1 MHVQRIAHFYRFS
14 YSDKKIPEIFNLFEP
29 LNLLRNQIAELD
41 ENYSYYDEVD
51 GFVSQPAVLHYPTG
65 GGYMQ
70 EHVDPLDPQ
79 KVEMVLSGS
88 QRGIDFVD
96 GGLEIFLDDEWID
109 VESHITKGDIVLFR
123 PDVPHRVKPI
133 NAKSKLDWSKRQG
146 RWTIFSPIAH
156 STKKELNEKKNS

>member
-1 MHVQRIAHFYRFS
+1 
-14 YSDKKIPEIFNLFEP
+14 
-29 LNLLRNQIAELD
+29 
-41 ENYSYYDEVD
+41 
-51 GFVSQPAVLHYPTG
+51 
-65 GGYMQ
+65 MQ

-88 QRGIDFVD
+88 QRGVDFED

-109 VESHITKGDIVLFR
+109 VESHIAKGDIVLFR

-133 NAKSKLDWSKRQG
+133 NSKSKLDWSKRKG